1 MASDMAASV
10 SSFSSDVYSHSSSE
24 NGGKSESVANLQS
37 QPSLNSIHSSPGPK
51 RSTNTLKK
59 WLTSPVRRLNSGKA
73 DGNIKKQKKV
83 RDGRKSFDLGSPK
96 PGDETTPQGDSADE
110 VFPRGPGASIR
121 GASDVHPSWDLVRHP
136 STGSV
141 NHPNSSSQ

>member
-1 MASDMAASV
+1 M
-10 SSFSSDVYSHSSSE
+10 
-24 NGGKSESVANLQS
+24 ANLQS

-110 VFPRGPGASIR
+110 VLSRPQEIPNMLPSQSCDKRVYHLYY
-121 GASDVHPSWDLVRHP
+121 DV
-136 STGSV
+136 
-141 NHPNSSSQ
+141 SS

>member
-1 MASDMAASV
+1 MKFLPLFSDS
-10 SSFSSDVYSHSSSE
+10 YSHSASE

-37 QPSLNSIHSSPGPK
+37 QHSLNSIHSSPGPK

-110 VFPRGPGASIR
+110 VRTRARSLLPQET
-121 GASDVHPSWDLVRHP
+121 SDTP
-136 STGSV
+136 
-141 NHPNSSSQ
+141 SSQSHSQVGLPSLGIRRLEFCIFES